1 MNPGH
6 SGVIA
11 QTIQLALAPV
21 FVLVA
26 IGNIMNI
33 LTTRL
38 GRIVDRSRALQ
49 SQHAQ
54 TTGREHDLVVIEIR
68 YVDRRIHLIG
78 RALLLLVVSGL
89 AIGVTVGSLFIGEM
103 AGLELRNLTGITFFG
118 AIALLMIA
126 LVYLLLETRI
136 AASSLRLPQEL
147 LELERDIPHQQ

>member
-1 MNPGH
+1 M
-6 SGVIA
+6 IA

-54 TTGREHDLVVIEIR
+54 TSGREHDLVVIEIR

-147 LELERDIPHQQ
+147 LELERDIPHRQ

>member
-1 MNPGH
+1 MSPVH
-6 SGVIA
+6 TGVIA

-38 GRIVDRSRALQ
+38 GRIVDRSRTLQ
-49 SQHAQ
+49 KLHGETVGA
-54 TTGREHDLVVIEIR
+54 EHDVVVIEIR

-78 RALLLLVVSGL
+78 RALLLLVLSGL
-89 AIGVTVGSLFIGEM
+89 AIGVTVGSLFVGEM
-103 AGLELRNLTGITFFG
+103 IDHELRNLTGITFFV
-118 AIALLMIA
+118 AIALLMLA

-136 AASSLRLPQEL
+136 AANSLRLPQEL
-147 LELERDIPHQQ
+147 LELERKI

>member
-1 MNPGH
+1 MNTGH
-6 SGVIA
+6 VGVIA

-49 SQHAQ
+49 GQYAQ
-54 TTGREHDLVVIEIR
+54 TTGREHDIVVIEIR

-89 AIGVTVGSLFIGEM
+89 AIGVTVGSLFVGEM
-103 AGLELRNLTGITFFG
+103 ANLELRNLTGLTFFG

-147 LELERDIPHQQ
+147 LELERDIQHPH